1 MKKLRFFGLLAA
13 TVLLAFALVVACS
26 NGSTEPPDG
35 PGPVEPNGP
44 PAYSIPPGG
53 TGPGT
58 TGIPKP
64 GDPPATAIRLHSSV
78 LMVEV
83 GGAIYLG
90 WDPIPSNGYVTSI
103 DWNSTSASNVAV
115 SNTGLVVGL
124 ATDGGKPVK
133 ATITAQAKVGSDAVG
148 SVVECEVTVYD
159 KGTLSSTTG
168 ADLALL
174 GWDLLLDYKNG
185 ANTSL
190 KREAVTSAADIR
202 VKALTKSEIKDMAT
216 LGSQALLS
224 TKVDTPVYGQA
235 QGGPPG
241 VIAYY
246 PVLKGAQYF
255 DLDFARTGWSFVS
268 MSGGVPTGTQSGN
281 RISVSEN
288 GNSVER
294 EIGYPVDGIDPANWP
309 HITVRVIPCAEVTFS
324 MPKALKDN
332 LNADNLLLTADQGS
346 TILLNLVSKSNTGA
360 EALTGFNLGTT
371 DSTNPQ
377 DVGYLKSSNGDL
389 TRTALIWANFP
400 DTKIRFLT
408 KVETS
413 TAPADYHLTA
423 SWGAL
428 PASTQFSATYSEYAV
443 GGLASDSYDI
453 RLTRGADVEIP
464 SITIRDI
471 SLLSI
476 GDTLQNFSTSPANI
490 GIISAIVNGT
500 PTWHATPPSANTNPA
515 TLAANYTAKAGEKL
529 YAKIVLDPAKGYKF
543 SDTIAVTCVG
553 PDPDYTGT
561 GTPPEISYANVLKPY
576 FGTGANATQL
586 NVVLEFTVKLGEV
599 NDVTLTLARPAV
611 GDNPNS
617 LRVTTVSDA
626 AMLQNPAT
634 VNWTLGGAP
643 WSQVVAKTGDV
654 FTAQVTIRAI
664 EGYEFGTPF
673 NTIAATDFAAS
684 SAKIN
689 FPGANEIGTT
699 APTAILSN
707 DRKALTITVTFAAIP

>member
-1 MKKLRFFGLLAA
+1 
-13 TVLLAFALVVACS
+13 
-26 NGSTEPPDG
+26 
-35 PGPVEPNGP
+35 
-44 PAYSIPPGG
+44 
-53 TGPGT
+53 
-58 TGIPKP
+58 
-64 GDPPATAIRLHSSV
+64 
-78 LMVEV
+78 MVEV

-133 ATITAQAKVGSDAVG
+133 ATITAQAKVGSDPVG

-185 ANTSL
+185 ANTSV

-224 TKVDTPVYGQA
+224 TKVDNPVYRDGTT
-235 QGGPPG
+235 
-241 VIAYY
+241 VLAYY

-288 GNSVER
+288 GNMVER

-360 EALTGFNLGTT
+360 EALTGFSLGTADT
-371 DSTNPQ
+371 SSP

-464 SITIRDI
+464 SITIRGI
-471 SLLSI
+471 YPLNI
-476 GDTLQNFSTSPANI
+476 GDTLQNFSTSPVDI
-490 GIISAIVNGT
+490 GIISAVIASGS
-500 PTWHATPPSANTNPA
+500 PTWHATPPSANTNPN

-553 PDPDYTGT
+553 PDLDYTGT
-561 GTPPEISYANVLKPY
+561 GTAPEISYAGVTTYVKDGHL
-576 FGTGANATQL
+576 NA
-586 NVVLEFTVKLGEV
+586 VLEFTVKLGEV
-599 NDVTLTLARPAV
+599 DTVTLTLARPAV
-611 GDNPNS
+611 DGNPNS

-626 AMLQNPAT
+626 TMLQNPAT

-643 WSQVVAKTGDV
+643 WSQVLAKKGDV

-664 EGYEFGTPF
+664 EGYEFGTAF
-673 NTIAATDFAAS
+673 NTIAAADFATSA
-684 SAKIN
+684 AKIN
-689 FPGANEIGTT
+689 FPGADEIGTT